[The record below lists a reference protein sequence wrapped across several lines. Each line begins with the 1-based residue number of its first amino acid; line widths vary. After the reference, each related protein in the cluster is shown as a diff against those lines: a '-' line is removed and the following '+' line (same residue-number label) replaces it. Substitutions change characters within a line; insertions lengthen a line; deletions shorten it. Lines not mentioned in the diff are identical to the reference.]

1 MKIHHAVTMA
11 MGTNTHIFDC
21 GRGYGETKSP
31 SSCKAEKIPEGFLSD
46 IAKLALRENAPAR
59 VNYPEALG
67 LRHLAFKVKSVDDT
81 AKELNAK
88 GIATERIR
96 LDDYTGKK
104 MTFFHDPDGLPLE
117 IHE

>member
-46 IAKLALRENAPAR
+46 IAKLALRMFAPI
-59 VNYPEALG
+59 YKPI
-67 LRHLAFKVKSVDDT
+67 LRKKEKTIVYICDFFEKVVDD
-81 AKELNAK
+81 L
-88 GIATERIR
+88 I
-96 LDDYTGKK
+96 L
-104 MTFFHDPDGLPLE
+104 MC
-117 IHE
+117 

>member
-46 IAKLALRENAPAR
+46 IAKLALKMIDLYISRFTEKRRRTVVTVQGLAGLKKTDG
-59 VNYPEALG
+59 VNW
-67 LRHLAFKVKSVDDT
+67 
-81 AKELNAK
+81 
-88 GIATERIR
+88 
-96 LDDYTGKK
+96 
-104 MTFFHDPDGLPLE
+104 
-117 IHE
+117 

>member
-46 IAKLALRENAPAR
+46 IAKLALKMIDSLYKPIYRKKEKDS
-59 VNYPEALG
+59 L
-67 LRHLAFKVKSVDDT
+67 DT
-81 AKELNAK
+81 
-88 GIATERIR
+88 
-96 LDDYTGKK
+96 
-104 MTFFHDPDGLPLE
+104 
-117 IHE
+117 